1 MAESDHNHSS
11 EMEARLDGKDHRW
24 LRPEEICD
32 VLRNPNGF
40 TISKESATMPPSGSF
55 FFFDK
60 NVQRHFR
67 KDGYEWK
74 KTKDGKIVKE
84 AHEKLK
90 VEGVDAVHCYYA
102 HREDDN
108 DFQRRIYW
116 LVDKNLS
123 NMVLIHYRDIKVMPH
138 TVSSNPSN
146 FQHSQATYA
155 TNLNSTQTSEP
166 ENTVSASNHQASHG
180 VLYVPGYEIA
190 SSISNSSNFQHS
202 QATDAINFPDF
213 QDNWF
218 ENLFI
223 ALPSIFLWSCSLF
236 HLTFYNVQTLVMG
249 ESPRIHVLGYL
260 LLFVELVNNKKLKN
274 LFHICMKRKT
284 LESGLRLWTMPA
296 PTREPARVL
305 RCSQVIHLLEKGNA
319 VTPLATTEGV
329 DEEEEGNDTNQSRK
343 RLKVTCGQKSIA
355 TSAATNIT
363 AAPESSTPAMLQ
375 SRPTSDANQDFENQE
390 QELEPTS
397 IEPKNGKS
405 KAVVQNDF
413 GSGKSHEFSEVAVWD
428 SYKSLLELLGRG
440 FAPNTLAS
448 SSISTPATDSQAI
461 ETVRTFLQMD
471 FATMAGSVKQTD
483 MISHIKRLVVSSWFP
498 SDSGK
503 TSILQL
509 LEQLEQP
516 IRDYSE
522 YDKGKK
528 LNAQVEDM
536 RKLLEIKV
544 QFCDSKMR
552 DYQRLENERKQ
563 IVAKQAV
570 ICAEVGGAVQET
582 ERNQAELNELLPQ
595 RDQFIQNEANLK
607 TSLVI
612 GDGYWTI
619 LKKVI
624 FDNLAL

>member
-223 ALPSIFLWSCSLF
+223 DPSDGGIPENSCTGLPACTNSRAGSSAAVQPSHSSL
-236 HLTFYNVQTLVMG
+236 G
-249 ESPRIHVLGYL
+249 
-260 LLFVELVNNKKLKN
+260 
-274 LFHICMKRKT
+274 KRQCDSTNSK
-284 LESGLRLWTMPA
+284 
-296 PTREPARVL
+296 
-305 RCSQVIHLLEKGNA
+305 